1 MLKIT
6 DVIIDPCTLGDKLWL
21 VDVHPAYSYIDG
33 HRTDTI
39 TGYRYTVALPE
50 KNLEK
55 IAVRIDGEQK
65 IEAPNGFVEVTFQN
79 LELYIYWGAQNQ
91 PQVGARATDIQ
102 LVENAKNKG

>member
-1 MLKIT
+1 MLKVT
-6 DVIIDPCTLGDKLWL
+6 DIIIDPCTLGDKLWL

-65 IEAPNGFVEVTFQN
+65 MEAPNGFVEVTFCD
-79 LELYIYWGAQNQ
+79 LELYIYWSQNQ
-91 PQVGARATDIQ
+91 PQVGARATDIH
-102 LVENAKNKG
+102 LAENARNKG